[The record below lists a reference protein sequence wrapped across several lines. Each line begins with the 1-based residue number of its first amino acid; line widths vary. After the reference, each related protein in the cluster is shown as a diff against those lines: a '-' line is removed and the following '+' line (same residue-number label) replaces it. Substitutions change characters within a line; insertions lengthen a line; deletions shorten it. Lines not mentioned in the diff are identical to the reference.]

1 MQKLQSYTN
10 ENYPDLTV
18 TLWQDE
24 QGFIVRSSLG
34 AEVRFDS
41 ALAATT
47 YADRMA
53 QGMSVLAQ
61 GVVDSGAIEC
71 KPCKLLGE

>member
-10 ENYPDLTV
+10 QNDPDYTV
-18 TLWQDE
+18 TLWQDGDE
-24 QGFIVRSSLG
+24 FIVRNSLG
-34 AEVRFDS
+34 AERRFDS
-41 ALAATT
+41 ALDATA

-53 QGMSVLAQ
+53 AGGIDIQ